1 MKGFNFRSIY
11 FLSLLYALTS
21 CSNGK
26 NDQSI
31 RATNNTS
38 AVKVSGIK
46 NQGDISAAAN
56 SKKRNINGFS
66 LSSSAFMNNGSIPQI
81 HANYG
86 IGTDNQPIPL
96 SWANAPAG
104 TNSFIIQMIDLD
116 FGKIRKL
123 HWVIG
128 NIPATAVGLPTETA
142 TTTDNTPITPAD
154 TTSSEAT
161 VPTEPTPSAG
171 SKVHEVLSYI
181 GPFPPDGTLHH
192 YELTIYA
199 MSEDLSFRLDSNN
212 SNKNK
217 TILESESLGFT
228 SIIGTYKNTK
238 N

>member
-11 FLSLLYALTS
+11 LLSLLYASTS

-26 NDQSI
+26 NDKSI

-38 AVKVSGIK
+38 AVKASGIK
-46 NQGDISAAAN
+46 NQGDNSTAAI

-66 LSSSAFMNNGSIPQI
+66 LSSSAFNNNDSIPQI
-81 HANYG
+81 HTNYG
-86 IGTDNQPIPL
+86 SGPDNQPIPL
-96 SWANAPAG
+96 SWANAPDG
-104 TNSFIIQMIDLD
+104 TNCFIIQMVDLD

-128 NIPATAVGLPTETA
+128 NIPATAVGLPTETPA
-142 TTTDNTPITPAD
+142 TSTDTPPTD
-154 TTSSEAT
+154 TTA
-161 VPTEPTPSAG
+161 PTEPTSSAG
-171 SKVHEVLSYI
+171 KKVNEVLSYI
-181 GPFPPDGTLHH
+181 GPSPPDGTLHH
-192 YELTIYA
+192 YEITIYA
-199 MSEDLSFRLDSNN
+199 MSEDLSFRLDPNN

-217 TILESESLGFT
+217 TILESNSLGFT